1 MINHK
6 FIKKLQKYEA
16 KRNICHIIQINFSH
30 KNDYKMTRL
39 SMTLLEKNYKN
50 LMIHHQL

>member
-1 MINHK
+1 MINNHK

-16 KRNICHIIQINFSH
+16 KKNICHIIQINFSH

-39 SMTLLEKNYKN
+39 SMTIIARKRRVEASMKS
-50 LMIHHQL
+50 